1 MSLTLVHT
9 RYQLL
14 QTLRIPIAVIG
25 SAFFPAASMI
35 FFVVPMVGDD
45 SQGATYAT
53 ASMVI
58 FAAMISNL
66 FGHGIGVAEDRSQPW
81 DPYMRT
87 LPAGPWAKFGGRIAT
102 GVVMMVVS
110 LLPVVVIAAVFTEAT
125 LSAPR
130 FLAALGVVVLA
141 SMPFTLMGLAIGYLL
156 PTKAALAVVQII
168 FFPLAFG
175 GGLLSAPGQAPGF
188 VETIAPYLPSRGAA
202 EMMWAAV
209 GDVDVNTVSLVTFA
223 AWTVLMAGL
232 AVFAYRRDEGARYR

>member
-14 QTLRIPIAVIG
+14 QTIRIPIAVIG

-45 SQGATYAT
+45 SRGATYAT

-130 FLAALGVVVLA
+130 FLVALGVVVLA

>member
-14 QTLRIPIAVIG
+14 QTIRIPIAVIG

-35 FFVVPMVGDD
+35 FFVVPAVGDD
-45 SQGATYAT
+45 PQGATYAT
-53 ASMVI
+53 ASMVV
-58 FAAMISNL
+58 FAAIISNL
-66 FGHGIGVAEDRSQPW
+66 FGHGIGVSEDRSKPW

-102 GVVMMVVS
+102 QMVMMLVS
-110 LLPVVVIAAVFTEAT
+110 LLPVVVIAALTTEAT
-125 LSAPR
+125 LSPLQ
-130 FLAALGVVVLA
+130 FLEALGVVVVA
-141 SMPFTLMGLAIGYLL
+141 SLPFTLMGLAIGYLL

-188 VETIAPYLPSRGAA
+188 VETIAPFLPSRGAV

-209 GDVDVNTVSLVTFA
+209 GDLDVDPVAIGSFVG
-223 AWTVLMAGL
+223 WTVAMAAL
-232 AVFAYRRDEGARYR
+232 AVFAHRRDEGARFR